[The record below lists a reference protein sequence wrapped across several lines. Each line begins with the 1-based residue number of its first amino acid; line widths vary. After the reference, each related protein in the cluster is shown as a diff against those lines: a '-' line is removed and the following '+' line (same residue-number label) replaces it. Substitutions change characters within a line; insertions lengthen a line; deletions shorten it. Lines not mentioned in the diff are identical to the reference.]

1 MSRNFLCWFLG
12 ATLMG
17 WLPHSIGWGSG
28 GGRCYGHN
36 ISLSS
41 IGRSRMLVELIDI
54 SPFRFVSYFVASAE
68 RFQSVCLVGPAL
80 AVRLLSLSLINP
92 IAISFGL
99 LSCFV
104 FLKSRLR
111 KKTFAFTYWLFCVY
125 VRKLFRLRTKCF
137 VFTYENFCLYVRN
150 VLSLRKKTFSFT

>member
-12 ATLMG
+12 AALMG
-17 WLPHSIGWGSG
+17 WLPHSNGWGSG

-54 SPFRFVSYFVASAE
+54 PPFRFVSYFVAFVE
-68 RFQSVCLVGPAL
+68 RFQSVCLVGLAL

-104 FLKSRLR
+104 FIKSRLR
-111 KKTFAFTYWLFCVY
+111 TKTFAFAYELF
-125 VRKLFRLRTKCF
+125 F
-137 VFTYENFCLYVRN
+137 VYVRN
-150 VLSLRKKTFSFT
+150 VLSLRKKTFAFAYEL